1 MLKTLALSM
10 IALVCLANSDNTVLI
25 DFETL
30 HPGEEKSYIHIPDGY
45 MGMKW
50 SHHFRGQTSKNKP
63 DTGFE
68 AGTSGD
74 MSAYTSGHKKV
85 FMVSD
90 DGSLFDFVGADITAA
105 WLDNEPVTVEGWRA
119 HDILYIVDIQTHTNG
134 PHWFTFNFEGVDKI
148 WFKPASESGNHHIVI
163 DNIVINR

>member
-1 MLKTLALSM
+1 MLRRPEAW
-10 IALVCLANSDNTVLI
+10 NSDGTILI

-50 SHHFRGQTSKNKP
+50 SKYFRGQTSKNKP
-63 DTGFE
+63 GTGFE

-85 FMVSD
+85 FMASD

-105 WLDNEPVTVEGWRA
+105 WLDNESVTVEGWRG
-119 HDILYIVDIQTHTNG
+119 HEILYIVDIQTHTNG
-134 PHWFTFNFEGVDKI
+134 PHWFTLNLEDVDKV
-148 WFKPASESGNHHIVI
+148 WFKPISKSGNHHIVI